1 MSPTRTRSGALQGGS
16 SCVRKLLHLL
26 PILLYRKLL
35 INKRYSRCS
44 RCSRLINSNICSCR
58 PCPTGAYAHAYKG
71 LARHPAVPAEPAVSL
86 SSQWDKRSRRVAA
99 HPDTCWAYHRR
110 TIETAH
116 SPTATPPGPESIE
129 DCAIAPLHVGTVNV
143 GTVTRKVITSL
154 PLVPRA
160 LHRPHERRTGTSLNP
175 FIRTSRRA
183 VGSRPNRT
191 LHHRFGSS
199 LA

>member
-1 MSPTRTRSGALQGGS
+1 MNPTRTESDAPQGGS
-16 SCVRKLLHLL
+16 RRGPKLLHLL
-26 PILLYRKLL
+26 PILLRRKLL
-35 INKRYSRCS
+35 ISKRYSRYS
-44 RCSRLINSNICSCR
+44 RFSRFSRLNNRDICSCTQSSAGTYKELVR
-58 PCPTGAYAHAYKG
+58 HA
-71 LARHPAVPAEPAVSL
+71 AEPAEPAVTL

>member
-99 HPDTCWAYHRR
+99 HPDTCWPHHHR
-110 TIETAH
+110 TIGEAH
-116 SPTATPPGPESIE
+116 SPAATPPGPESVE
-129 DCAIAPLHVGTVNV
+129 DCTIAPLHVGTL
-143 GTVTRKVITSL
+143 TRELITSL
-154 PLVPRA
+154 PLVRRV
-160 LHRPHERRTGTSLNP
+160 LRRPHERRTTSLNSST
-175 FIRTSRRA
+175 RNSRHS
-183 VGSRPNRT
+183 VGSRPTRVV
-191 LHHRFGSS
+191 HRRVGTS
-199 LA
+199 LV